1 MTQSLASD
9 LAGEVIAR
17 ISMVVYDGCNALI
30 GLDLK
35 GQGWGYTFPTLRH
48 IYRCYL
54 AQTTPNLDFTWSRL
68 IGCLSARSMV
78 DHV

>member
-17 ISMVVYDGCNALI
+17 ISMVIYVEFNALI

-35 GQGWGYTFPTLRH
+35 GQGWGYLF
-48 IYRCYL
+48 
-54 AQTTPNLDFTWSRL
+54 Q
-68 IGCLSARSMV
+68 LSNM
-78 DHV
+78 